1 MPRVVVR
8 RNFGCGAKL
17 SKFAHVYGKAQD
29 RHKSK
34 RPPPARPELDLEIKF
49 GDTNTHGREAPQLY
63 SELVAG
69 VALLVQVE
77 RLIEDTDY
85 TPTLHEIGL
94 IKSMHQRLERRGLN
108 YTQRR
113 MLQEIMDRLR
123 DIPTNR
129 RNGQRR

>member
-1 MPRVVVR
+1 MPRVIVR

-17 SKFAHVYGKAQD
+17 SKFAYVYGKTQD
-29 RHKSK
+29 KHKSK

-69 VALLVQVE
+69 VALLTQVVQ
-77 RLIEDTDY
+77 LIEDTGY
-85 TPTLHEIGL
+85 TPTPHEASFLAG
-94 IKSMHQRLERRGLN
+94 MYQRLTHRGPS
-108 YTQRR
+108 YTQWRTLHDLR
-113 MLQEIMDRLR
+113 GRLI

-129 RNGQRR
+129 RTGRRE